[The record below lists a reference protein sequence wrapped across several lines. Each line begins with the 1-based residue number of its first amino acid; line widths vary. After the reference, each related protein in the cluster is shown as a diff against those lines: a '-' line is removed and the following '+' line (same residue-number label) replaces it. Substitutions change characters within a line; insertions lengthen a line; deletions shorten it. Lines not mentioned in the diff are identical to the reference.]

1 MRETNLLI
9 SCRFCQQLS
18 GLNLLKFNPGKAGR
32 KQPQKQQQGDEKTKW
47 NTSSTRANSPTKAM
61 RTNWF

>member
-18 GLNLLKFNPGKAGR
+18 GLNLLKFNPGKAGH
-32 KQPQKQQQGDEKTKW
+32 KQPQKQQQGDEKTK
-47 NTSSTRANSPTKAM
+47 
-61 RTNWF
+61 